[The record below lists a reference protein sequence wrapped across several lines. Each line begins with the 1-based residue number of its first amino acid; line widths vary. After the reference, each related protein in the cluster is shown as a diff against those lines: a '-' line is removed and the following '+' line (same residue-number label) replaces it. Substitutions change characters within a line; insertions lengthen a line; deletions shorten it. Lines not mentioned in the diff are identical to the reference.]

1 MRETEAA
8 TSDFHM
14 HSTASDGG
22 YSPRQLLEKCHAVG
36 LTQIALTD
44 HDTIDGVYEAS
55 EVGQELG
62 IRVLP
67 GIEFSCVYKGKS
79 VHMLGLGVDP
89 THSEFLSMLRQQ
101 REMRERRMTKMLSK
115 LAAVGVRVSA
125 DEVLA
130 EADGGSIGRPH
141 VAKVLVRHGVVETVA
156 EAFDQYLAEGKPCY
170 VEKEKEMTIQEAIDW
185 THRVGGLSIVAHPGY
200 YGLDHVLIDWITEYH
215 MDGIEVYHRDHN
227 SEDRERYEALC
238 TEAEQKTGHTIY
250 RTGGSDFHHETYGR
264 KQEPL
269 GVTRLQNKYADQVLQ
284 ALK

>member
-44 HDTIDGVYEAS
+44 HDTVDGVYEAT

-89 THSEFLSMLRQQ
+89 THSEFLSMLKQQ
-101 REMRERRMTKMLSK
+101 REMRERRMAKMLSK

-130 EADGGSIGRPH
+130 
-141 VAKVLVRHGVVETVA
+141 
-156 EAFDQYLAEGKPCY
+156 
-170 VEKEKEMTIQEAIDW
+170 
-185 THRVGGLSIVAHPGY
+185 
-200 YGLDHVLIDWITEYH
+200 
-215 MDGIEVYHRDHN
+215 
-227 SEDRERYEALC
+227 
-238 TEAEQKTGHTIY
+238 
-250 RTGGSDFHHETYGR
+250 
-264 KQEPL
+264 
-269 GVTRLQNKYADQVLQ
+269 
-284 ALK
+284 

>member
-1 MRETEAA
+1 MRETKTA

-22 YSPRQLLEKCHAVG
+22 YSPRQLVEKCHAAG

-44 HDTIDGVYEAS
+44 HDTIDGVHEAT
-55 EVGQELG
+55 EAGQELG

-67 GIEFSCVYKGKS
+67 GIEFSCVFEGKS

-89 THSEFLSMLRQQ
+89 SHKEFQLMLTQQ
-101 REMRERRMTKMLSK
+101 REMRERRMTKMISK
-115 LAAVGVRVSA
+115 LAGVGVHVSA

-141 VAKVLVRHGVVETVA
+141 VAKVLVRHGIVKTVA
-156 EAFDQYLAEGKPCY
+156 EAFDHYLAEGKPCY
-170 VEKEKEMTIQEAIDW
+170 VEKEKEMTIQEAINW

-200 YGLDHVLIDWITEYH
+200 YEFDHVLIDWITEYQ
-215 MDGIEVYHRDHN
+215 MDGIEVYHRDH
-227 SEDRERYEALC
+227 SDEDIRRYETLC
-238 TEAEQKTGHTIY
+238 TEAEQKTGQAIF

-269 GVTRLQNKYADQVLQ
+269 GVTRLQNKYADQVLH
-284 ALK
+284 ALR

>member
-1 MRETEAA
+1 M
-8 TSDFHM
+8 
-14 HSTASDGG
+14 
-22 YSPRQLLEKCHAVG
+22 
-36 LTQIALTD
+36 
-44 HDTIDGVYEAS
+44 
-55 EVGQELG
+55 
-62 IRVLP
+62 
-67 GIEFSCVYKGKS
+67 
-79 VHMLGLGVDP
+79 
-89 THSEFLSMLRQQ
+89 
-101 REMRERRMTKMLSK
+101 
-115 LAAVGVRVSA
+115 
-125 DEVLA
+125 A